1 MLMIIVGAGLT
12 GLLLFSIAM
21 QKVYSHVS
29 SKELR
34 RQARSGDE
42 IAKLLY
48 RVVGYGMD
56 VDILL
61 WLLIGLSSSLLFVLI
76 STSLPSLVAFVIVML
91 LIFFAFAWLPRAHT
105 SRYTMSAVRTVTPL
119 IHWVLERTQPAIR
132 KIKYFI
138 EKHQPISIHTG
149 LYEKSD
155 IVELINIQKKQTDN
169 RITKQELSIVE
180 NALQFGDKNVA
191 DVMTPKRMIKMVST
205 HDMIGP
211 VLMDELHKS
220 GHSRFPVKHDSPD
233 HIVGTLY
240 VRDLINARAGGF
252 VKDIMRKDVF
262 FVNQEQSLTG
272 VLDAFIKTK
281 HHLFLVVNK
290 FEEIVG
296 VISVEDII
304 EQILGKQIVDEF
316 DSYEDLRS
324 VATMDAEKDKA
335 SREKA
340 VEDTKS
346 DKKDSLDDK
355 TVVE

>member
-1 MLMIIVGAGLT
+1 MLTIIAGAVSIAI
-12 GLLLFSIAM
+12 LLFSIAM

-29 SKELR
+29 PKELR

-42 IAKLLY
+42 VAKLLY

-56 VDILL
+56 VDILI
-61 WLLIGLSSSLLFVLI
+61 WILIGLSSSLLFVLI
-76 STSLPSLVAFVIVML
+76 ASSLPSVIAFILVMA
-91 LIFFAFAWLPRAHT
+91 LIFFAFAWLPKSHT
-105 SRYTMSAVRTVTPL
+105 TRYTLHAVRFVTP
-119 IHWVLERTQPAIR
+119 IVHWVLERTQPVIR
-132 KIKYFI
+132 RIKHFI
-138 EKHQPISIHTG
+138 EKHQPVSIHTG
-149 LYEKSD
+149 LYDKSD
-155 IVELINIQKKQTDN
+155 IVELIKKQKQQTDN
-169 RITKQELSIVE
+169 RITKQELFIVE
-180 NALQFGDKNVA
+180 NALQFGDKTVA

-240 VRDLINARAGGF
+240 VRDLISARAGGF

-262 FVNQEQSLTG
+262 YVNQDQSLTG

-316 DSYEDLRS
+316 DAYDDLRA
-324 VATMDAEKDKA
+324 VATEDAEKDEDNRK
-335 SREKA
+335 KA
-340 VEDTKS
+340 VEDTKP

>member
-1 MLMIIVGAGLT
+1 MLTIIAVVISIAI
-12 GLLLFSIAM
+12 LLFSIAM

-29 SKELR
+29 PKELR

-42 IAKLLY
+42 VAKLLY

-56 VDILL
+56 VDILI
-61 WLLIGLSSSLLFVLI
+61 WILIGLSSSLLFVLI
-76 STSLPSLVAFVIVML
+76 ASSLPSVIAFISVMA
-91 LIFFAFAWLPRAHT
+91 LIFFAFAWLPKSHT
-105 SRYTMSAVRTVTPL
+105 SRYTLHAVRVVTP
-119 IHWVLERTQPAIR
+119 IMHWVLERTQPVIR
-132 KIKYFI
+132 RIKHFI
-138 EKHQPISIHTG
+138 EKHQPVSIHTG

-155 IVELINIQKKQTDN
+155 IVELIKKQKQQTDN
-169 RITKQELSIVE
+169 RITKQELFIVE
-180 NALQFGDKNVA
+180 NALQFGDKTVA

-240 VRDLINARAGGF
+240 VRDLISARAGGF

-262 FVNQEQSLTG
+262 YVNQDQSLSG

-316 DSYEDLRS
+316 DAYDDLRA
-324 VATMDAEKDKA
+324 VATKDAEKDEDNRK
-335 SREKA
+335 KA
-340 VEDTKS
+340 VEDTKP

>member
-1 MLMIIVGAGLT
+1 MLMIIIGLVLT
-12 GLLLFSIAM
+12 ALLLFVISM
-21 QKVYSHVS
+21 QKVYSRVS
-29 SKELR
+29 TKELR

-42 IAKLLY
+42 VAKLLY

-76 STSLPSLVAFVIVML
+76 SSNLPSVVAFIIVMSIL
-91 LIFFAFAWLPRAHT
+91 FVAFAWLPKSHT
-105 SRYTMSAVRTVTPL
+105 SRYTFRAVRIVTPL
-119 IHWVLERTQPAIR
+119 VHWILERA
-132 KIKYFI
+132 
-138 EKHQPISIHTG
+138 QPIISRIKHFVTKHLPVSIHTG

-155 IVELINIQKKQTDN
+155 IVELIKQQKQQTDN
-169 RITKQELSIVE
+169 RVDKQELTIVE
-180 NALQFGDKNVA
+180 NALQFGDKKVS

-233 HIVGTLY
+233 NIVGTLY
-240 VRDLINARAGGF
+240 VRDLISARAGGF

-262 FVNQEQSLTG
+262 YVNRAQPLNG
-272 VLDAFIKTK
+272 VLEAFIKTK

-316 DSYEDLRS
+316 DAYDDLRA
-324 VATMDAEKDKA
+324 VATKDAEKDEDKH
-335 SREKA
+335 KNA

>member
-1 MLMIIVGAGLT
+1 MLMIISGFVLT
-12 GLLLFSIAM
+12 GLLLFVVSM
-21 QKVYSHVS
+21 QKVYSRVS
-29 SKELR
+29 AKELR

-42 IAKLLY
+42 VAKLLY

-56 VDILL
+56 VEILL
-61 WLLIGLSSSLLFVLI
+61 WLLVGVSSSLLFVLI
-76 STSLPSLVAFVIVML
+76 SSSLPPILAFIIVMSIL
-91 LIFFAFAWLPRAHT
+91 FFAFAWLPKSHV
-105 SRYTMSAVRTVTPL
+105 SRYTFRAVRVVTPVV
-119 IHWVLERTQPAIR
+119 HWILERAQPVISR
-132 KIKYFI
+132 IKHFVS
-138 EKHQPISIHTG
+138 KHLPVSIHTG

-155 IVELINIQKKQTDN
+155 IVELVNNQKQQTDN
-169 RITKQELSIVE
+169 RINKQELAIVE
-180 NALQFGDKNVA
+180 NALQFGDKTVA

-240 VRDLINARAGGF
+240 VRDLISARAGGF

-262 FVNQEQSLTG
+262 YVNQEQPLNG
-272 VLDAFIKTK
+272 VLEAFIKTK

-296 VISVEDII
+296 VVSVEDII

-316 DSYEDLRS
+316 DAYDDLRA
-324 VATMDAEKDKA
+324 VAIKHAHKD
-335 SREKA
+335 RQNHET
-340 VEDTKS
+340 VIDPDTQLKETNKQKDNKKS
-346 DKKDSLDDK
+346 
-355 TVVE
+355 